1 MAEENLSQKFQVHY
15 YFDDESHSM
24 NAFVRNRAEKDLL
37 EAVKRVSEL
46 TDTALEIET
55 EAFSEG
61 GLIETLNLI
70 IPSLSA
76 VAIFLSPA
84 INEILK
90 YHFTKNKTDDAIK
103 EETLKSLKLDN
114 AIKELDYEAKFTKAL
129 DDKLVRKHVSNY
141 YSRIIGYE
149 KIEKIGFK
157 NLSIKADEIVIPRS
171 KFKDFILID
180 DKTVT
185 EDDDAEI
192 EIISPVLKE
201 GSFNWRGTYKE
212 QKIDFSMGD
221 SKFKNEVIKGQHQ
234 FANGFLMNCLLQIAT
249 TFDEFGD
256 EKRRHYSVKKVYW
269 KKEAGATDLSLTPL
283 GIKKATKKKI
293 NDDQGRL
300 FEGNEEQKH

>member
-37 EAVKRVSEL
+37 EALKRILEL
-46 TDTALEIET
+46 TDTASEIET
-55 EAFSEG
+55 EAFNEG
-61 GLIETLNLI
+61 GLIETLSI
-70 IPSLSA
+70 ILTSA
-76 VAIFLSPA
+76 TAVIAFLSPS

-90 YHFTKNKTDDAIK
+90 FHFTKSKTDNAIK

-114 AIKELDYEAKFTKAL
+114 STKELDYETKFTKAL
-129 DDKLVRKHVSNY
+129 EDKLVKKHVSNY

-149 KIEKIGFK
+149 KVEKVGFK
-157 NLSIKADEIVIPRS
+157 NLSIKADELVIPRS

-212 QKIDFSMGD
+212 QRIDFSMGD
-221 SKFKNEVIKGQHQ
+221 AKFKTEVTHGQHQ
-234 FANGFLMNCLLQIAT
+234 FASGLLMNCQLQIT
-249 TFDEFGD
+249 STFDEFGD
-256 EKRRHYSVKKVYW
+256 EKRRSYSVRKVYAIKESGSNSYTLRPLGYK
-269 KKEAGATDLSLTPL
+269 KKEHLDQRPL
-283 GIKKATKKKI
+283 FDK
-293 NDDQGRL
+293 
-300 FEGNEEQKH
+300 EESQ